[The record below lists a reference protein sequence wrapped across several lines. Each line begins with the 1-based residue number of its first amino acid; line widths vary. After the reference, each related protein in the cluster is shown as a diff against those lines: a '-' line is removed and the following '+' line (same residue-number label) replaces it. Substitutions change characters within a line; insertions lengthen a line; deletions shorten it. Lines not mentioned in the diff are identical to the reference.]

1 MSQNCTN
8 ESSQEIKIITPI
20 GMLGYGFS
28 TPLLISSILT
38 HCPDAIIM
46 DSGSTDSGPQKLAL
60 GQTTTPKA
68 SYVRDFTVL
77 LAVCHK
83 YKLPVII
90 SSCGGDGS
98 NDHVDL
104 FLNIVNALSEKHG
117 YSFKVLTLYTEVPK
131 PIILQHLAAG
141 KVSPCGP
148 VHALT
153 PELLNETP
161 RVVAQIGH
169 ESILAAMESHPNF
182 DIILTGRAYDPA
194 PYAAFCSFKSGGRI
208 GLGVSYHMGKIMEC
222 GGLCAVPKCK
232 SALATVREDSFD
244 ITPLDEGARCTTLS
258 VAAHTLYEKARP
270 DILLGPGGCLD
281 LTASDYKELPD
292 GKSVKVQGGL
302 FVPAPTG
309 KYTLKL
315 EGARS
320 CGYRSIFIGGIRDPI
335 LIAQIEGFLQKVEKY
350 VTAQNPDVEYK
361 ILFHTYGKNG
371 VMGAFEPVIEPSPHE
386 LCIIGEIQAET
397 QELATLICS
406 TARVACVHGPYPGQL
421 ATAGNLAMP
430 FSPLDI
436 EMGTV
441 CEFSVYHLM
450 VVEDPDSF
458 VKTVVVDINSRN
470 KPRIEY
476 EDIDGQS
483 AAGPEKNSVH
493 SAPPPS
499 PPVPEKTNNN
509 SKPIYLSDAAKVIR
523 SKNAGPF
530 ELTLDVMFPAT
541 SAHIYHKIKAAD
553 PPVLSA
559 GVIAEL
565 YQMKGREDEV
575 VAVWWDQALAFKA
588 TIPRPRPSGGF
599 GERDVHASQFHVP
612 LLGVKVDHLNLE

>member
-1 MSQNCTN
+1 
-8 ESSQEIKIITPI
+8 
-20 GMLGYGFS
+20 MLGYGFS
-28 TPLLISSILT
+28 TPLLISSIIA
-38 HCPDAIIM
+38 HRPHAIIM

-60 GQTTTPKA
+60 GQTTTPRSA
-68 SYVRDFTVL
+68 YVRDLMPL
-77 LAVCHK
+77 LAACHK
-83 YKLPVII
+83 YKVPIII

-104 FLNIVNALSEKHG
+104 FLEIVNTLSVNHG

-131 PIILQHLAAG
+131 PIILEHLAAG
-141 KVSPCGP
+141 KISPCGP

-153 PELLNETP
+153 PELLDETP
-161 RVVAQIGH
+161 RVVAQVGH
-169 ESILAAMESHPNF
+169 ESILAAMESHPDF

-194 PYAAFCSFKSGGRI
+194 PYVAFSSFKSGGKI

-232 SALATVREDSFD
+232 SALATVRVDSFD

-270 DILLGPGGCLD
+270 DILLGPGGHLD
-281 LTASDYKELPD
+281 LTASDYKELSD
-292 GKSVKVQGGL
+292 GKSVRVQGGL
-302 FVPAPTG
+302 FVPAPAG
-309 KYTLKL
+309 GYTLKL
-315 EGARS
+315 EGARP

-335 LIAQIEGFLQKVEKY
+335 LISQIGEFLHKTEQY
-350 VTAQNPDVEYK
+350 VTVQNPDVRYK

-371 VMGAFEPVIEPSPHE
+371 VMGTFEPVTEPSPHE
-386 LCIIGEIQAET
+386 LCIIGEVQAET

-406 TARVACVHGPYPGQL
+406 TARVACTHGPYPGQL

-436 EMGTV
+436 EMGAV

-450 VVEDPDSF
+450 VVEDPQSF
-458 VKTVVVDINSRN
+458 VKIVVVDINSKRE
-470 KPRIEY
+470 PRIED
-476 EDIDGQS
+476 ENVGGRS
-483 AAGPEKNSVH
+483 AASQEENPVRP
-493 SAPPPS
+493 APRHS
-499 PPVPEKTNNN
+499 PPVLEEIIKD
-509 SKPIYLSDAAKVIR
+509 SKPKCLSDAAKVIR

-541 SAHIYHKIKAAD
+541 SAHIYHKIKAAN

-559 GVIAEL
+559 EIIAEL
-565 YQMKGREDEV
+565 YQMQGRESEI
-575 VAVWWDQALAFKA
+575 VAIWWDQALAFKA
-588 TIPRPRPSGGF
+588 TIPRPKPSGGF
-599 GERDVHASQFHVP
+599 GERDLHASQFHAP
-612 LLGVKVDHLNLE
+612 LLGIRIDHLGLDIE